1 MQSFILASFRLNC
14 CSSCT
19 ADALLGFPLQVV
31 KLLYDDDIIEED
43 AVLVWADE
51 KQMAEEDERKYLK
64 KAAAFIAWLRE
75 AESEEETSS
84 VDSD

>member
-1 MQSFILASFRLNC
+1 
-14 CSSCT
+14 
-19 ADALLGFPLQVV
+19 
-31 KLLYDDDIIEED
+31 LYDEDIIEED

-51 KQMAEEDERKYLK
+51 KQMADEEERKYLR

-75 AESEEETSS
+75 AESEEETTS